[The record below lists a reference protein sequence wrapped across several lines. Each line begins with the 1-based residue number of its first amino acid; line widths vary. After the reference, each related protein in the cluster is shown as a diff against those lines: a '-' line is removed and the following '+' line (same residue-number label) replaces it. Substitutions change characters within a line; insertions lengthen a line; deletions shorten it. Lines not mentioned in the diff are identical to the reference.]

1 MQTSTIEV
9 TVAVPRQRAQQQV
22 FVHVMN
28 KNYVGRDGN
37 AIVLIPGTIDAPLPL
52 HGPHD
57 REVLEATKARRLSA
71 RQSLKCEFAIRNE
84 VTCVSSQKKFFVHL
98 TV

>member
-1 MQTSTIEV
+1 
-9 TVAVPRQRAQQQV
+9 
-22 FVHVMN
+22 MN

-37 AIVLIPGTIDAPLPL
+37 AIVLIPGTIAALLPL

-57 REVLEATKARRLSA
+57 RGREGHFEVVEATKARRLSA
-71 RQSLKCEFAIRNE
+71 SQSLACEFAIRNE
-84 VTCVSSQKKFFVHL
+84 VTCVSSQEKFFVHL